1 MADLTPGPPRR
12 DRAGLTGGPLRD
24 RSDKL
29 LQDALGLLPGGVSSP
44 VRSFEAVGAHP
55 FFVASASGPY
65 LTDVDGNTYLDFVQS
80 WGALLFG
87 HAHPQIVDAVSEAA
101 RKGTSFGTPSELEV
115 ELARLVASM
124 VPSLEKV
131 RFVASGT
138 EAGMTAVRLARGATG
153 RSKVLKFSGC
163 YHGHVDALLVDAGSG
178 VATLGIPG
186 TPGVTE
192 GAARDTL
199 VAKYNDPVSVR
210 AAIDGFEDD
219 LAAILVEPVAANM
232 GLVLPEEG
240 FLQGLR
246 GLADE
251 TGALLVFDE
260 VITGF
265 RLGPGGAQQRF
276 GIRADLVMLGKVL
289 GAGLPAAAL
298 GGASS
303 LMDELAPA
311 GPVYQAGTLSGNPL
325 AMAAGIASLG
335 LIQSDPG
342 LYDRIQE
349 RARSLVKALVDA
361 ADEAEIPM
369 VAAAIGG
376 LAGFFFAGDEVLD
389 YAGAAATDPGTYARF
404 FRGMLAHGVYL
415 PPSRFEA
422 LFLSSV
428 HTEEHVDQVAEA
440 ARDVFATP

>member
-1 MADLTPGPPRR
+1 VAELTPGP
-12 DRAGLTGGPLRD
+12 LRD
-24 RSDKL
+24 ASDKL
-29 LQDALGLLPGGVSSP
+29 LRDALGLVPGGVNSP
-44 VRSFEAVGAHP
+44 VRSFEAVGTHP

-87 HAHPQIVDAVSEAA
+87 HAHPVVVDAVSEAA

-115 ELARLVASM
+115 ELARLVVSM
-124 VPSLEKV
+124 VPSVEKV
-131 RFVASGT
+131 RFVSSGT

-186 TPGVTE
+186 TPGVTA
-192 GAARDTL
+192 GAAGDTL
-199 VAKYNDPVSVR
+199 VARYNDLDSVR
-210 AAIDGFEDD
+210 AAADRFEHD
-219 LAAILVEPVAANM
+219 LAAIIVEPVAANM
-232 GLVLPEEG
+232 GLVLPDEG
-240 FLQGLR
+240 FLEGLR
-246 GLADE
+246 AIADE

-265 RLGPGGAQQRF
+265 RLGPGGAGERF
-276 GIRADLVMLGKVL
+276 GVRADLVMLGKVL

-298 GGASS
+298 GGAASV
-303 LMDELAPA
+303 MDELAPV

-342 LYDRIQE
+342 LYDRLQD
-349 RARSLVKALVDA
+349 RARSLVKGLVDA
-361 ADEAEIPM
+361 ADEAEVPM

-389 YAGAAATDPGTYARF
+389 YEAAKATDQGTYARF

-422 LFLSSV
+422 LFVSAV
-428 HTEEHVDQVAEA
+428 HTEEHVDQLAEA

>member
-1 MADLTPGPPRR
+1 MAGLRPGPF
-12 DRAGLTGGPLRD
+12 RD

-29 LQDALGLLPGGVSSP
+29 LGDALGLMPGGVNSP
-44 VRSFEAVGAHP
+44 VRSFEAVGTHP
-55 FFVASASGPY
+55 FFVASASGSF

-87 HAHPQIVDAVSEAA
+87 HAYPAIVDAVSEAA

-115 ELARLVASM
+115 ELARLVVDM
-124 VPSLEKV
+124 VPNVEKV
-131 RFVASGT
+131 RFVSSGT

-153 RSKVLKFSGC
+153 RSKILKFAGC
-163 YHGHVDALLVDAGSG
+163 YHGHADALLVDAGSG

-186 TPGVTE
+186 TPGVTA
-192 GAARDTL
+192 GAAGDTL
-199 VAKYNDPVSVR
+199 IARYNDLESAR

-240 FLQGLR
+240 FLAGLR
-246 GLADE
+246 ATADA

-265 RLGPGGAQQRF
+265 RLAPGGGGERF
-276 GIRADLVMLGKVL
+276 GVRTDLVMLGKVL
-289 GAGLPAAAL
+289 GAGLPVAAVA
-298 GGASS
+298 GSARI
-303 LMDELAPA
+303 MDELAPT
-311 GPVYQAGTLSGNPL
+311 GPVYQGGTLSGNPL

-342 LYDRIQE
+342 LYERIQS
-349 RARSLVKALVDA
+349 RARSLVKGLVDV
-361 ADEAEIPM
+361 ADEAEVPM

-376 LAGFFFAGDEVLD
+376 LAGFFFSGEEVLD
-389 YAGAAATDPGTYARF
+389 YEGAKATDQGTYARF

-422 LFLSSV
+422 LFVSAA
-428 HTEEHVDQVAEA
+428 HTEEHVDQLVEA